1 MDDFLDI
8 VVTGDK
14 TWVYHYK
21 LESKWQ
27 SLEWRH
33 MDSQTKREFKVQPS
47 IGKIMFPIFLDFLEW
62 GCVINSAHYMDSLK
76 KL

>member
-1 MDDFLDI
+1 MIMDYFLDI
-8 VVTGDK
+8 VVAGDK

-47 IGKIMFPIFLDFLEW
+47 IGKIMFPIFF
-62 GCVINSAHYMDSLK
+62 GFPGVGMRGQFCSLRG
-76 KL
+76 